1 MSEVTPRRL
10 QGRAIEEVLDALAAL
25 RIEVFRDWPY
35 LYDGDPDYERR
46 YLARF
51 AASPRA
57 LVVGAFDGAALVGA
71 ATALPLADE
80 HEEFK
85 APFAARGDDVGA
97 IFYLAESVLLPCYR
111 GRGIGHAF
119 FDHREAAAREAGF
132 TRAVFCA
139 VVRADDDPRR
149 PVDARSLEPFWRKRG
164 YVPLEGVVCRF
175 PWRDLGATAETEKP
189 LQFWGRGL

>member
-1 MSEVTPRRL
+1 MGEVTLKRL
-10 QGRAIEEVLDALAAL
+10 QGRAVDEVVEPLAAL
-25 RIEVFRDWPY
+25 RIAVFRDWPY
-35 LYDGDPDYERR
+35 LYDGDADYERR

-57 LVVGAFDGAALVGA
+57 LVVGAFDGARLVGA

-85 APFAARGDDVGA
+85 APFAARGDEVGA
-97 IFYLAESVLLPCYR
+97 VFYLAESVLLPAYR
-111 GRGIGHAF
+111 GRGIGHGF
-119 FDHREAAAREAGF
+119 FDHREAAAREGGF

-139 VVRADDDPRR
+139 VVRAADDRRR
-149 PVDARSLEPFWRKRG
+149 PADARALEPFWRGRG

-175 PWRDLGATAETEKP
+175 AWRDLGDSEETAKP
-189 LQFWGRGL
+189 LQFWGRWL